1 MAARDAEGGGAI
13 FTLTLPAEGV
23 EPPAVQEFVS
33 LRASL
38 VSRSG
43 KLFENRRRYLVSSA
57 GIERK
62 RSPSI
67 AKVTSEQLRG
77 GAPVL
82 RTQCGVCSDDC
93 RNGVR

>member
-1 MAARDAEGGGAI
+1 MPVDLLA
-13 FTLTLPAEGV
+13 PANQDVGIAKQV
-23 EPPAVQEFVS
+23 PPAVQEFVS